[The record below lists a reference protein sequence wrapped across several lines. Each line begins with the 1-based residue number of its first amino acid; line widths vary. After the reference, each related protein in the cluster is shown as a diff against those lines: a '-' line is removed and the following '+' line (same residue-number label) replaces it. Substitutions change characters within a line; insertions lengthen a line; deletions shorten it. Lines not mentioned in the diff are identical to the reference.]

1 MHLLISL
8 NKINEQQKMETT
20 LNTITE
26 KFANHLGYSDINP
39 YEVVRVVS
47 EKCVE
52 IRAMDA
58 EPIKW
63 KKDIVQGGFSHHVKN
78 QDEQKWDITSNE
90 ANPIIRIRLV
100 KSGNRYDPSSKDFST
115 VYSWK
120 DKYRARYSLSSK
132 PTKFYDYNF

>member
-39 YEVVRVVS
+39 YEVVR
-47 EKCVE
+47 
-52 IRAMDA
+52 
-58 EPIKW
+58 
-63 KKDIVQGGFSHHVKN
+63 N

-100 KSGNRYDPSSKDFST
+100 KSGNRYDPSIKDFAT
-115 VYSWK
+115 VYGWK
-120 DKYRARYSLSSK
+120 DKYRARYSLSNK

>member
-90 ANPIIRIRLV
+90 ANPIIRIRLN
-100 KSGNRYDPSSKDFST
+100 KSKRETFNIKTGWTNLLEWKNKYGDRYKLS
-115 VYSWK
+115 
-120 DKYRARYSLSSK
+120 DK
-132 PTKFYDYNF
+132 PIKFYDYNF